1 MTTLILVR
9 HAQSAPDPA
18 LPERKWPLSELGRR
32 QAVKLAPALAEFGVE
47 ALASS
52 PYRRAIDTLR
62 PYAGHAGLDIALD
75 EDLRERALG
84 GWLPNLADVE
94 EAVRRMHADL
104 DFQLDGGESG
114 RACITRFDAALA
126 RVVAA
131 NPDRTVAVGA
141 HGGVI
146 GHLIARQGVAL
157 PDEFWKR
164 IRNPHLFIFDARA
177 ERRWVGERTFDGSPR
192 LLPADTRP

>member
-18 LPERKWPLSELGRR
+18 LPERDWPLSEAGKR
-32 QAVKLAPALAEFGVE
+32 QAADLAPVLAELGVD
-47 ALASS
+47 ALVSS
-52 PYRRAIDTLR
+52 PYLRAIETLR
-62 PYAGHAGLDIALD
+62 PYADHAGLEIAVD

-84 GWLPNLADVE
+84 RWMDDIADAE

-104 DFQLDGGESG
+104 DFEREGGESG
-114 RACITRFDAALA
+114 RACIARFEAALA

-131 NPDRTVAVGA
+131 NPGRTTAVGS
-141 HGGVI
+141 HGGVL

-157 PDEFWKR
+157 PDAFWKR
-164 IRNPHLFIFDARA
+164 IRNPHLFVFDADA
-177 ERRWVGERTFDGSPR
+177 DLRWVDERTFDGSPR
-192 LLPADTRP
+192 LLQLG